1 MKLWEEIDSWGTND
15 MRDNEKKV
23 YEAIKIVLA
32 SADEIDILNKKAV
45 YLYLRELT
53 GLNTKQIVTQLN
65 KMREKYRDFRV
76 DWDNG
81 KI

>member
-1 MKLWEEIDSWGTND
+1 MKENERKVYNAVRTILNSVEEI
-15 MRDNEKKV
+15 
-23 YEAIKIVLA
+23 
-32 SADEIDILNKKAV
+32 EIFNKKAV

-53 GLNTKQIVTQLN
+53 GLNTKQIVSQLN
-65 KMREKYRDFRV
+65 KLRKRYFLFKN

>member
-1 MKLWEEIDSWGTND
+1 MKE
-15 MRDNEKKV
+15 NERKV
-23 YEAIKIVLA
+23 YNAVRTILNSVEDI
-32 SADEIDILNKKAV
+32 EIFNKKAV

-53 GLNTKQIVTQLN
+53 GLNTKQIVSQLN
-65 KMREKYRDFRV
+65 KLRKKYFLFKN